1 MGQGKE
7 QKGEE
12 RMLNEKELQEV
23 SGGYEVISEIN
34 EITVSC
40 PDTLEKLYE
49 NGMTPGPITVA
60 SGNNSIIQTRPGRPG
75 EPHKYFVK

>member
-1 MGQGKE
+1 MGPGKE

-23 SGGYEVISEIN
+23 SGGVEVN
-34 EITVSC
+34 DGLTVSR
-40 PDTLEKLYE
+40 PDTLEKLCE

-75 EPHKYFVK
+75 EAHRYFVK

>member
-23 SGGYEVISEIN
+23 SGGVEVN
-34 EITVSC
+34 DGLTVSQ